1 METKQS
7 WYIYAMEYYLTIKRN
22 AFEPLPVR
30 WKNLEPVIQSAVSQ
44 KEEKKYCILMY
55 TERENLEKWY

>member
-1 METKQS
+1 
-7 WYIYAMEYYLTIKRN
+7 MEYYLTIKRN